1 MPIVHDWLARRASLA
16 PERVALVDAIRG
28 ERRITWREWNASA
41 NRTARLLHDVL
52 GVRQGDRVAV
62 LAMNCTEYLDLLF
75 ACAKLGAILQPL
87 NWRLS
92 ASELRGLLADAEP
105 VVLVY
110 GPDFR
115 AHVDAIRAH
124 APSVRHIVA
133 LEDSPERLSSEVLFS
148 SREALADSAPAE
160 VRVEASDPW
169 VLCYTG
175 GSTGLPKAAILTHGS
190 IAANAVNT
198 IVSWGLTAD
207 DVALLNAPL
216 FHTGGLNV
224 FTTPLVYVGGTSVV
238 CRSFDIEQVFDFVHR
253 GAVTHFFGVPT
264 MFIEMQR
271 HPRFDS
277 VDFSRLKLVISGGAP
292 CPLPVFE
299 RFFARGVAFKT
310 GYGLTEAGPNTF
322 WLPPEDVRR
331 KPGTVGVPLFN
342 VEVQLK
348 GGGDEGELLIRGP
361 HVCAGYWRRPEESA
375 KALEGGWLHT
385 GDLARRDADGC
396 YRIVGRSKDLII
408 SGGENIYPSEVESV
422 LAGHPEVAEV
432 CVIGVPDPKWGETP
446 RALVVPRPGSSL
458 LAEALLAYCDGRL
471 ARYKVPRSV
480 RLICALPRTAA
491 GKVDRRELTA
501 QHGAP

>member
-16 PERVALVDAIRG
+16 PERTALVDAIRG
-28 ERRITWREWNASA
+28 ERRISWREWNASA

-87 NWRLS
+87 NWRLG
-92 ASELRGLLADAEP
+92 AHELRALLADAEP
-105 VVLVY
+105 VVLVH
-110 GPDFR
+110 GPDFLAQVQAVR
-115 AHVDAIRAH
+115 SQ
-124 APSVRHIVA
+124 APGVRHVVP
-133 LEDSPERLSSEVLFS
+133 LVDSPERPSSDVPFS
-148 SREALADSAPAE
+148 AREALPDSVPVD
-160 VRVEASDPW
+160 VRVEANDPW

-198 IVSWGLTAD
+198 IVSWGLTSE
-207 DVALLNAPL
+207 DVAILNAPL

-238 CRSFDIEQVFDFVHR
+238 CRAFDVEQVFDLVHR
-253 GAVTHFFGVPT
+253 GAVNLVFGVPT

-277 VDFSRLKLVISGGAP
+277 VDLSCLKLLISGGAP
-292 CPLPVFE
+292 CPTPVFE
-299 RFFARGVAFKT
+299 RFFARGVEFKT

-322 WLPPEDVRR
+322 WLPPSDVRR
-331 KPGTVGVPLFN
+331 KPGAVGVPLFN
-342 VEVQLK
+342 VEVRLD

-385 GDLARRDADGC
+385 GDLAQRDADGC
-396 YRIVGRSKDLII
+396 YRIVGRVKDLII

-422 LAGHPEVAEV
+422 LSGHPEVAEV

-446 RALVVPRPGSSL
+446 RALVVRRPGSALSS
-458 LAEALLAYCDGRL
+458 ESLLAYCEGRL
-471 ARYKVPRSV
+471 ARYKTPRSARFV
-480 RLICALPRTAA
+480 ESLPRTAA
-491 GKVDRRELTA
+491 GKVDRRALAA